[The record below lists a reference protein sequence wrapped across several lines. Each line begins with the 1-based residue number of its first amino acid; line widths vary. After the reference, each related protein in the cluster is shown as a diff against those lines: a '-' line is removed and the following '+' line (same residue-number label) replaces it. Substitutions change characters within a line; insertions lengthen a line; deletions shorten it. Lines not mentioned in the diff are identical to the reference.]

1 MLVVLVWDMSRMGGI
16 TWNRGGCGEGG
27 RRWGFGRELSHD
39 VAEDEKSARSSTFS
53 LPWWT

>member
-1 MLVVLVWDMSRMGGI
+1 MVLVWDVSRMGGSPG
-16 TWNRGGCGEGG
+16 TREAVVRG
-27 RRWGFGRELSHD
+27 RRCWGFGRELSRD